1 MSYFLCAVMAEPSA
15 TRASTRK
22 RSRTSKRLGSTKKTR
37 ATQAQGTKAPRSQL
51 QQDRLSLGTAR
62 ALRDRI
68 LQHQGVDGVPDNL
81 KPTLRD
87 VQKRIVEL
95 ESKITRKATVEDV
108 RAQTSLLSLLLYPH
122 LFIIVI
128 KKRRFSKC
136 WMTNSTTVLGPFH
149 HPPS

>member
-68 LQHQGVDGVPDNL
+68 LQHQGADGVPDNL

-122 LFIIVI
+122 LFVVVI
-128 KKRRFSKC
+128 NKCRFSKC
-136 WMTNSTTVLGPFH
+136 WMTNSTTVLGPFL